1 MVVVS
6 PFVGVRSQSEQQLQ
20 LSDLLKN
27 RFFQNQLLRQGTSL
41 TGPAL
46 VAAGS
51 MMARAGDAPKT
62 SFRSHI
68 QRTDTGG
75 KRAFKPYTAHGR
87 SYDRPLGRGGFTHRG
102 GREHGYNTN
111 HKSKAGIKKAPGK
124 SKAGRLLKGAG
135 RSVSKFSAPI
145 GLGLVG
151 YNIHRHGV
159 KETAKQEVQTAYDFS
174 PLGLIDN
181 TFFDGRV
188 MNHPYAQTPIAN
200 TLQSVATMAILE
212 ALI

>member
-1 MVVVS
+1 
-6 PFVGVRSQSEQQLQ
+6 
-20 LSDLLKN
+20 
-27 RFFQNQLLRQGTSL
+27 
-41 TGPAL
+41 
-46 VAAGS
+46 
-51 MMARAGDAPKT
+51 
-62 SFRSHI
+62 
-68 QRTDTGG
+68 
-75 KRAFKPYTAHGR
+75 
-87 SYDRPLGRGGFTHRG
+87 
-102 GREHGYNTN
+102 
-111 HKSKAGIKKAPGK
+111 
-124 SKAGRLLKGAG
+124 LKGAG